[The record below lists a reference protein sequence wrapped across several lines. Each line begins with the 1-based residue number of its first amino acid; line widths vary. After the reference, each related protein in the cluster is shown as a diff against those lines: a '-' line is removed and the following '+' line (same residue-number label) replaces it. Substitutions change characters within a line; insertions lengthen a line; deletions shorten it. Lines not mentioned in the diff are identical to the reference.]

1 VSPPVVR
8 LLLLVVAGLLAAQR
22 SHAEP
27 FQIVGA
33 RALGMGG
40 AHVAVAEET
49 DASYWNPAAYGMYAR
64 RIPFQ
69 HRPVAE
75 DIAAR
80 PNRVYRPGVP
90 VATGL
95 GVGGGLTGREY
106 EDILP
111 AVDWFL
117 DLSRD
122 WRNAGASKILDTVR
136 GLRGDTREEVRRR
149 VADLN
154 VKGGG
159 VESQANMRAAVRHNN
174 WGFGYRRLFDLTAQ
188 AVANDRHLGL
198 EGLTAENIDI
208 ALQVLPDWIAQ
219 AHPFLARNDEVP
231 HFTRL
236 AAQPLAAHRA
246 FDRVRLNAVRS
257 ATRHLP
263 LGSVVDSVWRTYD
276 AIDAGIAIGAQS
288 NHPDGSFADNKTF
301 LRWRGADIEEYPL
314 TVGLPL
320 LPRLFVG
327 ANLKW
332 MEAETY
338 YQEIE
343 VFNRKD
349 DLNLG
354 EYDVGSSNE
363 NDFGIDL
370 GVLYRQPTWR
380 AGVVARNVNSPSF
393 DYPRLHG
400 VDRGEFVSD
409 PQVRAG
415 VAWLPWRQLLLAADI
430 DVTNNHST
438 LPHAASRIL
447 SGGLEYTPWQWL
459 ALRLGIIHDLEQDDT
474 GASAGIGVQWRG
486 LTADVAI
493 AGNFDNTHIHKDL
506 VPDDFFL
513 NDRTVPSD
521 VAVEGSLGYVF

>member
-1 VSPPVVR
+1 MRLV
-8 LLLLVVAGLLAAQR
+8 LLLLAGLFAAEPL
-22 SHAEP
+22 HAEP
-27 FQIVGA
+27 FQIVGP

-49 DASYWNPAAYGMYAR
+49 DAAYWNPAAYGMYAR
-64 RIPFQ
+64 RTPFR

-75 DIAAR
+75 DIAQR
-80 PNRVYRPGVP
+80 PNRVYRPSVP

-95 GVGGGLTGREY
+95 GVGAGVTGREY

-117 DLSRD
+117 DLAD
-122 WRNAGASKILDTVR
+122 EWRGADLSLILETVR
-136 GLRGDTREEVRRR
+136 DLRGDARDEVRRR

-159 VESQANMRAAVRHNN
+159 VESQANMRAAVRHDN
-174 WGFGYRRLFDLTAQ
+174 WGIGYRRLFDLTAQ
-188 AVANDRHLGL
+188 AQAYDTHLGL

-208 ALQVLPDWIAQ
+208 ALQVLPEWVAQ
-219 AHPFLARNDEVP
+219 AHPLLAPNPTVP
-231 HFTRL
+231 RFTHL
-236 AAQPLAAHRA
+236 AAPPLAAHRA
-246 FDRVRLNAVRS
+246 FDRVRLKAVRS
-257 ATRHLP
+257 VTRPLP

-276 AIDAGIAIGAQS
+276 AIDAGVAIAAQS

-301 LRWRGADIEEYPL
+301 LRWRGADIDEVPL

-332 MEAETY
+332 MDAETY

-343 VFNRKD
+343 VFNRHD
-349 DLNLG
+349 GLNLG
-354 EYDVGSSNE
+354 EYDVGATTD
-363 NDFGIDL
+363 NDFGVDL

-380 AGVVARNVNSPSF
+380 AGVLARDVNSPSF
-393 DYPRLHG
+393 DYPRLG
-400 VDRGEFVSD
+400 GIDRGAFVLD

-415 VAWLPWRQLLLAADI
+415 VAWLPWRQLLLAADV
-430 DVTNNHST
+430 DLTRNHST
-438 LPHAASRIL
+438 LPDAASRIL
-447 SGGLEYTPWQWL
+447 SGGLEYTPWEWL
-459 ALRLGIIHDLEQDDT
+459 ALRLGVIHDLEQDDT

-486 LTADVAI
+486 LAADVAV
-493 AGNFDNTHIHKDL
+493 AGNFDDTHIHEDL
-506 VPDDFFL
+506 VPDDFLL
-513 NDRTVPSD
+513 NDQTVPSD
-521 VAVEGSLGYVF
+521 VALEAALSYVF

>member
-1 VSPPVVR
+1 MR
-8 LLLLVVAGLLAAQR
+8 LVLFLLAGLLAAER
-22 SHAEP
+22 LHAEP
-27 FQIVGA
+27 FQIVGP

-49 DASYWNPAAYGMYAR
+49 DAAYWNPAAYGMYAR
-64 RIPFQ
+64 RTPVQ

-75 DIAAR
+75 DIAQR

-95 GVGGGLTGREY
+95 GVGAGITGREY

-117 DLSRD
+117 DLSRE
-122 WRNAGASKILDTVR
+122 WRDGGLSLIVETVR
-136 GLRGDTREEVRRR
+136 DLRGDAREEVRRR

-159 VESQANMRAAVRHNN
+159 VESQANMWAAVRHNN
-174 WGFGYRRLFDLTAQ
+174 WGIAYRRLFDLTAQ

-208 ALQVLPDWIAQ
+208 ALQVLPNWVSQ

-231 HFTRL
+231 RFTRL

-246 FDRVRLNAVRS
+246 FDRVRLEAVRRV
-257 ATRHLP
+257 TRPLP

-276 AIDAGIAIGAQS
+276 AIDAGVAIGAQS
-288 NHPDGSFADNKTF
+288 NHPDSAFSDNKTF
-301 LRWRGADIEEYPL
+301 LRWRGADIDEVPL

-343 VFNRKD
+343 VFNRQD
-349 DLNLG
+349 DLTVG
-354 EYDVGSSNE
+354 EYDVGSTTD
-363 NDFGIDL
+363 NDVGVDL
-370 GVLYRQPTWR
+370 GVLYRRPTWR
-380 AGVVARNVNSPSF
+380 AGVLARDVNSPSF
-393 DYPRLHG
+393 DYPRLG
-400 VDRGEFVSD
+400 GIDRGAFVLD

-415 VAWLPWRQLLLAADI
+415 VAWLPWRQLLLAADV
-430 DVTNNHST
+430 DLTRNHST
-438 LPHAASRIL
+438 LPHATSRIL
-447 SGGLEYTPWQWL
+447 SGGLEYTPWGWL
-459 ALRLGIIHDLEQDDT
+459 ALRLGVIHDLEQDDT

-493 AGNFDNTHIHKDL
+493 AGNFNNTHIHEDL
-506 VPDDFFL
+506 VPDDFLL
-513 NDRTVPSD
+513 NDKTVPSD
-521 VAVEGSLGYVF
+521 VAVEAALGYVF